1 MSAITLFKPA
11 CWARVDIRHTKK
23 LVLPTD
29 YSQPFWTEK
38 TSQRIFSANITP
50 NDSGTSAASKI
61 ADNTFSYWWETS
73 EVKKTAI
80 GRTADNLDKKLKT
93 EVNLGTSSSSS
104 AKTEHKLSIK
114 LLAMQ
119 ALAKIEYK
127 GWVRAGLNYD
137 AHAAKTEAQLLENIS
152 ANNDLVLSHS
162 ISATENKSQV
172 SLLWNW

>member
-1 MSAITLFKPA
+1 MNDLIQIEEWNNQLVTKQESNELKTL
-11 CWARVDIRHTKK
+11 
-23 LVLPTD
+23 
-29 YSQPFWTEK
+29 
-38 TSQRIFSANITP
+38 
-50 NDSGTSAASKI
+50 
-61 ADNTFSYWWETS
+61 
-73 EVKKTAI
+73 
-80 GRTADNLDKKLKT
+80 LDKKLKT